1 MWSEDP
7 AADGEDEVEPPQAAR
22 ASASTMVLRLAA
34 NAGRAKVGRIVDL
47 SC

>member
-22 ASASTMVLRLAA
+22 ASASTIVLRLAA